1 MKSVRLVIIGLG
13 NMGSGYADKLLS
25 GAVNRC
31 NPIQHGKHGMVA
43 DDLAGSFNK

>member
-1 MKSVRLVIIGLG
+1 MKSVRLGLIGLG
-13 NMGSGYADKLLS
+13 NMGSGHADKISS

-31 NPIQHGKHGMVA
+31 DLIQHGMVA